1 MTDPA
6 ERLLTDTLRTH
17 ADHASYSPTALGEI
31 ASTARA
37 LRRRQR
43 RNGVLAAAVAIGVLT
58 VPAAVFLDGHGGSVP
73 GPSDQTPGSTQGT
86 GLVLRDLARGP
97 DPRISFVDGHDFVAT
112 DGSRHPVP
120 IAAGITAIAPYHGG
134 FLVADDHVV
143 GSSVGLHQ
151 LDGQGHEIAS
161 SCTTGSPVL
170 SPDQLDAVWVQY
182 PCAQA
187 DGTPSSVIVRGIAS
201 GMGDGET
208 SQDTGL
214 FARVVGLLGERVV
227 LTVDSGDGGAFVTDL
242 QHPPVRIPGLASAGG
257 VSPTTGQVAGQ
268 VVGDTSTAV
277 VVDPDTGA
285 VAWRAEHTVLQGFS
299 PDGRHVLGI
308 VDHGSGFCC
317 QAVYDAATG
326 RPLTDVERIL
336 NGIGATS
343 VPVTWE
349 DDRHLLAGI
358 PDGKRLVLVRIGLDG
373 SLERAGTPVP
383 ASEQFVLAATP

>member
-6 ERLLTDTLRTH
+6 ERLLTEALHRR
-17 ADHASYSPTALGEI
+17 ADHASYDVTGVGDV
-31 ASTARA
+31 ASTARGI
-37 LRRRQR
+37 RRRQL
-43 RNGVLAAAVAIGVLT
+43 RNRTVLAAAAVLVVT
-58 VPAAVFLDGHGGSVP
+58 VPTAVFVRGHGASPAP
-73 GPSDQTPGSTQGT
+73 GPTHPVPSSID
-86 GLVLRDLARGP
+86 LRDLARGP
-97 DPRISFVDGHDFVAT
+97 APRISYVEGHDFIGT
-112 DGSRHPVP
+112 DGSRHALP
-120 IAAGITAIAPYHGG
+120 IAGGITAITPYHGG
-134 FLVADDHVV
+134 FLVADDHTV
-143 GSSVGLHQ
+143 GASVGLHQ
-151 LDGQGHEIAS
+151 YDGQGHEIAS

-170 SPDQLDAVWVQY
+170 SPDQLDAVWVRF
-182 PCAQA
+182 PCSEAT
-187 DGTPSSVIVRGIAS
+187 GSPSSVVVRGIAS

-227 LTVDSGDGGAFVTDL
+227 LTVDSGDRGAFVTDL
-242 QHPPVRIPGLASAGG
+242 QRPPVRIPGLASAGG
-257 VSPTTGQVAGQ
+257 VSPTTGQVSGQ

-299 PDGRHVLGI
+299 PDGRHVLGL

-326 RPLTDVERIL
+326 HPVTDVEGIL
-336 NGIGATS
+336 NRIGATS

-349 DDRHLLAGI
+349 DDRHLLAGVF
-358 PDGKRLVLVRIGLDG
+358 DGRRVVLVRIGLDG